1 MSEAP
6 VSAVPAVAAQPPA
19 GQPAAG
25 TAGEPG
31 VTRRYAW
38 AVFALAFAL
47 MMFNYADRQL
57 LVSMFPHFKKE
68 WGLSDAQLGG
78 LVSILSVTVAA
89 ATFPVALLVDRRS
102 RVQSIALMGG
112 VWSLAT
118 VSAAVT
124 RNYGQ
129 LLGTRAAV
137 GLGEAGYAPAAGA
150 LLSRMFPQRLRATIF
165 GAFLSAA
172 SLGSVLGVIIGGV
185 VAARWGWRAAFVV
198 VGAPGLLLALL
209 FLLVRDYPTVALP
222 AGPAD
227 APKAGARGLLAELL
241 RPRSAV
247 ASYFGGA
254 TQIVVMSAL
263 YAWLPSYFNR
273 YLGLPAAQAA
283 ARTALVMLAGFIGQ
297 IVLSYAADRLAR
309 RDRRRRLQLPAAL
322 SVMSMVL
329 LVAAFAAMRP
339 GNPQLLV
346 ILIAGFTITAPF
358 GVVGSVSVDV
368 VDPAL
373 RATAVSMVA
382 LAQNLFGFAV
392 GPLVVGVVSDAY
404 GLKAAMAVIPVFC
417 AFAACFLW
425 SASRHY
431 DSDLR
436 RVAAATGTPATF
448 PAGKDAAR

>member
-1 MSEAP
+1 MSEE
-6 VSAVPAVAAQPPA
+6 PAVAVQSSAREPA
-19 GQPAAG
+19 DARAAEP
-25 TAGEPG
+25 GETG

-38 AVFALAFAL
+38 GLFALAFAL

-78 LVSILSVTVAA
+78 LVSILSVTVALG
-89 ATFPVALLVDRRS
+89 TFPVALLVDRRS
-102 RVQSIALMGG
+102 RVKSIALMGG

-118 VSAAVT
+118 VSAAIT

-129 LLGTRAAV
+129 LFGTRAAV
-137 GLGEAGYAPAAGA
+137 GLGEAGYAPAAAA
-150 LLSRMFPQRLRATIF
+150 LLSRAFPQRLRATIF

-172 SLGSVLGVIIGGV
+172 SLGSVLGVVIGGV
-185 VAARWGWRAAFVV
+185 VAARWGWRAAFVA
-198 VGAPGLLLALL
+198 VGVPGLLLALL
-209 FLLVRDYPTVALP
+209 FLLVRDYPTVARP
-222 AGPAD
+222 AGPAA
-227 APKAGARGLLAELL
+227 APKLGLRGLLAELL

-247 ASYFGGA
+247 AAYLGGA

-263 YAWLPSYFNR
+263 YAWLPSYLNR
-273 YLGLPAAQAA
+273 YLGLHTAQAA

-297 IVLSYAADRLAR
+297 IVLSYAADRVAR
-309 RDRRRRLQLPAAL
+309 RDRRRRLLMPAAL
-322 SVMSMVL
+322 SLVSLVL
-329 LVAAFAAMRP
+329 LVVAFAAMPP
-339 GNPQLLV
+339 GTPQLLV
-346 ILIAGFTITAPF
+346 LLIAGFTITAPF

-392 GPLVVGVVSDAY
+392 GPLVVGALSDAY
-404 GLKAAMAVIPVFC
+404 GLKAALAVIPAFC

-425 SASRHY
+425 LASRHY
-431 DSDLR
+431 DNDLR
-436 RVAAATGTPATF
+436 QVAAATDLPAV
-448 PAGKDAAR
+448 GG